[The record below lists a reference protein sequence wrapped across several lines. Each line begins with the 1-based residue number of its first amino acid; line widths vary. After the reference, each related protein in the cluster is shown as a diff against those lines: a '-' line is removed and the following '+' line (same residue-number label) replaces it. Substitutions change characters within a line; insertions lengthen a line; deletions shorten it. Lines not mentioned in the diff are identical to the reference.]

1 MWWYFLIEGL
11 IFIILLVFDLTSKA
25 ATFAMFEANGD
36 YRPVIEDFI
45 GLRKAMNT
53 GGGWSIL
60 NEHTIVLTV
69 ITAIFLGI
77 ILSYLLAKPKA
88 SWLLR
93 IPLVL
98 IFTGGIGNL
107 VDRITLGYVRD
118 FIFFEFWYSFPT
130 FNLADNFLT
139 IGTFWLV
146 IYLIVMIIVETK
158 KERDAKSLPLT
169 MPATESSNMVCDEIG
184 KVVEPK
190 MEFKDTL
197 KLMLNELKWNVR
209 HGDDENV

>member
-1 MWWYFLIEGL
+1 MMWWYFLIEVL
-11 IFIILLVFDLTSKA
+11 IFIVLLVFDLTSKTA
-25 ATFAMFEANGD
+25 VFSLFDKTGD
-36 YRPVIEDFI
+36 YYPVFENFI

-69 ITAIFLGI
+69 ITAIVLGLIFAFL
-77 ILSYLLAKPKA
+77 LSKPKT
-88 SWLLR
+88 SWVLR
-93 IPLVL
+93 IPLIL

-107 VDRITLGYVRD
+107 VDRISLGYVRD

-139 IGTFWLV
+139 VGTFWLV
-146 IYLIVMIIVETK
+146 IYLIVQIFIESK
-158 KERDAKSLPLT
+158 KEKEAKLLP
-169 MPATESSNMVCDEIG
+169 AVNVSDKSMVNDEIG
-184 KVVEPK
+184 SVTVPK
-190 MEFKDTL
+190 MSFKEIL

>member
-1 MWWYFLIEGL
+1 M
-11 IFIILLVFDLTSKA
+11 
-25 ATFAMFEANGD
+25 
-36 YRPVIEDFI
+36 
-45 GLRKAMNT
+45 
-53 GGGWSIL
+53 
-60 NEHTIVLTV
+60 
-69 ITAIFLGI
+69 
-77 ILSYLLAKPKA
+77 SYLLAKPKA

-130 FNLADNFLT
+130 FILADNFLT